1 MMLQEL
7 SSQRGDA
14 PIIITT
20 ELWLKSQMAQSV
32 PTLTLLSQM
41 IMIKMRPILTNRRE
55 GCLVKKMCHQTTQ
68 SGLSS
73 TSFSTQSFRLITW
86 SLASSSELGTH
97 RWARSSS
104 SFTEASQ
111 LLSCFWCIWAETQRD
126 NWWTTWQ
133 SIIFHLL
140 RSVYSKAS
148 SRNSFDIIRWHF
160 SVSVWLEWF
169 KSSHQ
174 SSLWCL
180 LTWSSLKSWP
190 T

>member
-86 SLASSSELGTH
+86 SLASSSERGTH

-111 LLSCFWCIWAETQRD
+111 QLSCFWCIWAETQRD

-133 SIIFHLL
+133 SITFRPL

-148 SRNSFDIIRWHF
+148 FRSSSDITRWHS
-160 SVSVWLEWF
+160 SVSVWLEWSR
-169 KSSHQ
+169 SSHQ
-174 SSLWCL
+174 SL
-180 LTWSSLKSWP
+180 L
-190 T
+190 